1 MKYGLIEN
9 ILPFDTCVLASKIM
23 LQDKNYEDCDKQVP
37 ISKSFYTVPY
47 LEVLLPVI
55 QPRLEIFW
63 GKALVPTYV
72 YSRILYPGSDLKPH
86 LDRPSCEY
94 SVTVTL
100 GHNYPKDFDYPIYM
114 EGTPIE
120 VPVACGATYKG
131 CDVEHWR
138 EPLVGNPDNFWIQ
151 AFFHY
156 VDINGPYADH
166 AWDKRYA

>member
-1 MKYGLIEN
+1 MKYGLVEN
-9 ILPFDTCVLASKIM
+9 ILPLDTCVLASKIM
-23 LQDKNYEDCDKQVP
+23 LQDKNYENGDTQVP

-55 QPRLEIFW
+55 QPKLENVW
-63 GKALVPTYV
+63 GKSLIPTYV
-72 YSRILYPGSDLKPH
+72 YSRILYPGSDLEPH
-86 LDRPSCEY
+86 TDRPSCQY

-100 GHNYPKDFDYPIYM
+100 GHNYPEDFQYPIYM
-114 EGTPIE
+114 EGTPID

-138 EPLVGNPDNFWIQ
+138 EPLTGTSDNFWIQ

-156 VDINGPYADH
+156 VDADGPYADH
-166 AWDKRYA
+166 AWDKRFG